1 MGAHYNAFT
10 NEENTVFYAAVLPE
24 YQSRAVDLLG
34 DILRPSLRQEDFDT
48 EKKVILEEIEM
59 YEDQPPFGADDK
71 CRAAWFGPHPLGH
84 SVLGTA
90 ESVEALGVEQMRGY
104 FQRRYTPGN
113 IVLAAAGRIDFDG
126 LVAAAGK
133 SCGHWQPGD
142 NSRLVE
148 PPVPH
153 PGFLSLS
160 KASATQ
166 QYVMQLAAGP
176 AARDS
181 DRRAAK
187 LLSVVLGDDSGSRL
201 YWELVDPG
209 RAESCQLSHHEYQGA
224 GVLLT
229 CMSCAPEATEE
240 NLRLM
245 AEVYRRA
252 AAEGVAPAELDQA
265 KSKIRS
271 RLVLSGERPRGR
283 LFAVGSDWV
292 YRGQYRAVE
301 EELEA
306 VAAVTA
312 DDLSA
317 VLAKHRL
324 DCSTTITIGP
334 LGEFKS
340 LVVRK

>member
-1 MGAHYNAFT
+1 
-10 NEENTVFYAAVLPE
+10 
-24 YQSRAVDLLG
+24 
-34 DILRPSLRQEDFDT
+34 
-48 EKKVILEEIEM
+48 
-59 YEDQPPFGADDK
+59 
-71 CRAAWFGPHPLGH
+71 
-84 SVLGTA
+84 
-90 ESVEALGVEQMRGY
+90 MRGY
-104 FQRRYTPGN
+104 FQRRYSPGN

-126 LVAAAGK
+126 LVAAAQK

-142 NSRLVE
+142 NSRRVE
-148 PPVPH
+148 PATPH
-153 PGFLSLS
+153 PGFITLA

-176 AARDS
+176 AAGDS
-181 DRRAAK
+181 DRHAAK

-209 RAESCQLSHHEYQGA
+209 LAENCQLVHHEYHGA
-224 GVLLT
+224 GVLLSW
-229 CMSCAPEATEE
+229 MSCAPEATEE

-252 AAEGVAPAELDQA
+252 MAEGVTTAELDQA
-265 KSKIRS
+265 KSKVRS

-292 YRGQYRAVE
+292 YRREYRSVE
-301 EELEA
+301 EELDA

-312 DDLSA
+312 DDLAA

-334 LGEFKS
+334 LGE
-340 LVVRK
+340 VG